1 MSEEQ
6 RIKEQC
12 LQMAASEIEKL
23 FTIIGDLGYV
33 GYKISMCKLKG
44 LSYNQ
49 CGAKLGVSR
58 GKVQRYWRN
67 CRLKGYDH
75 DLRRIFNIPET
86 V

>member
-12 LQMAASEIEKL
+12 LRMAQAEMEML

-44 LSYNQ
+44 SSYNQ
-49 CGAKLGVSR
+49 CKTKLGVSR
-58 GKVQRYWRN
+58 SKVLRYWKN
-67 CRLKGYDH
+67 CRNKGYDVH
-75 DLRRIFNIPET
+75 LKRIFNL
-86 V
+86 